1 MQIKN
6 LLLLVLIASAMIQV
20 FVYLLGPSMSDGHCP
35 SVRPSVRHLSFT
47 NLFICVFVSL
57 LILAMIQDQALVAS
71 KTKHLLIET
80 ETESRFEAVYLY
92 FQYFFATLG

>member
-1 MQIKN
+1 MKTKSI
-6 LLLLVLIASAMIQV
+6 LLLVLIASAMIQV
-20 FVYLLGPSMSDGHCP
+20 FVYILGPSM

-71 KTKHLLIET
+71 EHLLI

-92 FQYFFATLG
+92 FQ